1 LVSGAGVKMARM
13 RMANRAK
20 MMPTTVSVSLL
31 HPPAVGK
38 LEPEPPEPPEPAA
51 DEAGAEAAMG
61 RRRM

>member
-1 LVSGAGVKMARM
+1 
-13 RMANRAK
+13 MANRAK